1 MNKVDELLFF
11 LPDTLPQWSKYV
23 VFAMIIFH
31 VIIMTLYCSCL
42 FKEVTTS
49 REPVYEK
56 VRLAKDI

>member
-1 MNKVDELLFF
+1 M
-11 LPDTLPQWSKYV
+11 PDTLPQWSKYV